1 MRWPTRW
8 EWMGLATGLAAG
20 WAYWYYVGCYSGTCP
35 ITSSP
40 FNSTLYGGVLGWLAG
55 GMIRSS
61 EKTTKTE
68 NQSNSNS

>member
-8 EWMGLATGLAAG
+8 EWMGLAIGLAAG
-20 WAYWYYVGCYSGTCP
+20 WACWYYVGCYYGTCP
-35 ITSSP
+35 ITSRP
-40 FNSTLYGGVLGWLAG
+40 LNSTLYGGVLGWLAAG
-55 GMIRSS
+55 IIKSS